1 MGVIWV
7 DMGVIWVDT
16 GVIWGNMGSYG
27 GHIGVLWG
35 GKCAPFFWNLP
46 RDPPPLIFHNFG
58 AQKNVPQSFGSGRDP
73 PPFWNIS
80 KKKPFFFWIASLT
93 MMLEVR

>member
-46 RDPPPLIFHNFG
+46 RDPPPLFSITLGH
-58 AQKNVPQSFGSGRDP
+58 KKMCPKVLVWVETP
-73 PPFWNIS
+73 PPHIRP
-80 KKKPFFFWIASLT
+80 KGPLT
-93 MMLEVR
+93 PDKVRPDLFGL

>member
-46 RDPPPLIFHNFG
+46 RDPP
-58 AQKNVPQSFGSGRDP
+58 QKG
-73 PPFWNIS
+73 
-80 KKKPFFFWIASLT
+80 
-93 MMLEVR
+93 MMSNKLKW

>member
-27 GHIGVLWG
+27 GQIGVSLG
-35 GKCAPFFWNLP
+35 ENVPHFFGICLGT
-46 RDPPPLIFHNFG
+46 PPPLFSITLGH
-58 AQKNVPQSFGSGRDP
+58 KKMCSKVLVRVETP
-73 PPFWNIS
+73 PPLGKFPEKNR
-80 KKKPFFFWIASLT
+80 FFFWMASLSNT
-93 MMLEVR
+93 F

>member
-46 RDPPPLIFHNFG
+46 RDPPPPFFSITLGH
-58 AQKNVPQSFGSGRDP
+58 KKMCSKVLVLVKTP
-73 PPFWNIS
+73 PPFGKFPEKS
-80 KKKPFFFWIASLT
+80 RFFFMDSFP
-93 MMLEVR
+93 